1 MIRGPLPLRVW
12 SALAA
17 GAIGLL
23 CVAGVL
29 AVVAVSGSL
38 ALGAVAGLVVAAA
51 LACVAA
57 RVGARVAAYVR
68 SLRTGAAE
76 RLAGPGVA
84 SSDRLMLLRAT
95 RGAIELAELA
105 RTLRALELRVR
116 IADDI
121 AERHRQAADTTAA
134 GVGELLSGLIAA
146 EESARGQL
154 SAELHDTVA
163 QSLATA
169 RRQLAEGVDAS
180 DAVQEAEEQVRA
192 VMARTRPPALRD
204 GDLAAAVTLL
214 REDMAYRY
222 GLHVK
227 VEWPTEPYPLPLA
240 AAITIY
246 RFFQEALLNVI
257 KHADVDDAHLSLRI
271 VEDQLLA
278 TVRDAGPGFDTAK
291 VGGGR
296 GGRHVGLGLLRERAR
311 LAGGAIDVESRPGV
325 GTTLTLRLPI
335 RGGSRWPNA
344 APAVPVQPL
353 SARQASAPAVPAQA
367 ASPDDAVSE
376 SSSR

>member
-12 SALAA
+12 SAFAA
-17 GAIGLL
+17 AAVGVL
-23 CVAGVL
+23 CASGVL
-29 AVVAVSGSL
+29 AVVAFTNSL
-38 ALGAVAGLVVAAA
+38 VLGAITGLVVAAI
-51 LACVAA
+51 LAVIAA
-57 RVGARVAAYVR
+57 RIGARVAAYVR
-68 SLRTGAAE
+68 TLRTGTAE
-76 RLAGPGVA
+76 RLAEPGTGKT
-84 SSDRLMLLRAT
+84 DRLTLLRAS
-95 RGAIELAELA
+95 RGAVELSELA

-134 GVGELLSGLIAA
+134 GVAELLSGLIAA

-163 QSLATA
+163 QSLAMA
-169 RRQLAEGVDAS
+169 RRQLAEGVDAADS
-180 DAVQEAEEQVRA
+180 VQEAEEQVRA

-222 GLHVK
+222 GLDVH
-227 VEWPTEPYPLPLA
+227 VEWPTQPYPLPLA

-246 RFFQEALLNVI
+246 RFFQEALLNVV
-257 KHADVDDAHLSLRI
+257 KHADVDDAHLSLR
-271 VEDQLLA
+271 VVDDQVLA
-278 TVRDAGPGFDTAK
+278 TVRDEGPGFNAAK

-311 LAGGAIDVESRPGV
+311 LAGGSIDVDSRQGV
-325 GTTLTLRLPI
+325 GTALTLRLPL
-335 RGGSRWPNA
+335 RAGSGLPIPR
-344 APAVPVQPL
+344 
-353 SARQASAPAVPAQA
+353 ASVPAQA
-367 ASPDDAVSE
+367 ASFDDSDWIP
-376 SSSR
+376 SPR

>member
-12 SALAA
+12 SACAA
-17 GAIGLL
+17 AAVGLL
-23 CVAGVL
+23 CAAGVL
-29 AVVAVSGSL
+29 VVVTTTGSVL
-38 ALGAVAGLVVAAA
+38 LGAVAGVAVATIMAA
-51 LACVAA
+51 IAA
-57 RVGARVAAYVR
+57 RIGARIAAHVR
-68 SLRTGAAE
+68 NLRTGAAE
-76 RLAGPGVA
+76 RMTEPG
-84 SSDRLMLLRAT
+84 SGTTDRLRLLRAS
-95 RGAIELAELA
+95 RGATELAELA

-134 GVGELLSGLIAA
+134 GVAELLSGLIAA

-214 REDMAYRY
+214 RDDMAYRY
-222 GLHVK
+222 GLHVE

-246 RFFQEALLNVI
+246 RFFQEALLNVV

-291 VGGGR
+291 IGGGR

-311 LAGGAIDVESRPGV
+311 LAGGAIDVASRQGV

-335 RGGSRWPNA
+335 RSGPRWPK
-344 APAVPVQPL
+344 
-353 SARQASAPAVPAQA
+353 SATVVPAQSESRDEA
-367 ASPDDAVSE
+367 ASVPASD
-376 SSSR
+376 